1 MRFEF
6 LGQVTITAGTRRVG
20 AHGEQPALVV
30 ARLVLDR
37 PSPLPREEL
46 ADLLWPTNRPAR
58 WEGPARH
65 VVSRARAL
73 LVEAGAPTEAVES
86 RGGRTEFGL
95 AEAIEV
101 DVEDALRATV
111 DAESAVDT
119 EHWSEATEHA
129 QRALELLRRPFFE
142 RSEAAWTR
150 RWQERLRTY
159 FLRALH
165 AGAAGALGDARPAD
179 AVLLANEALALDP
192 FDERSTRTL
201 MQAHDALGSR
211 GNALAAYEQC
221 RRHLHTELG
230 VRPSDETQQL
240 HALMIGVEPSGRVTA
255 STDLGSRTIPSP
267 SALPFAGRDRE
278 LDRLQQDWDATRT
291 GAARAAVIAGEPG
304 IGKTRLTYELTRRAE
319 TDGALVLWGTCAA
332 DVGLPHQPF
341 ADLLAQLLRQRPQV
355 AVRLG
360 ALVDDLGALV
370 PDVVT
375 RAPAGAVDDFA
386 RDRVFRAV
394 ANAFVALDE
403 PVLLVIDDIQWAGAD
418 GLAMFRHILPAIES
432 RPWLV
437 VVTAR
442 ETVGP
447 VAAALADMQERIP
460 TTTIQLRGLSVD
472 AVAEVLERSGVRLD
486 GDVHAIATQ
495 VEARTTGNPFYVSQL
510 VGDTSGPEAFDP
522 GAVPDALAHL
532 VGRRLDALDPKMTT
546 TLALAAVAGNEF
558 TFATLEAC
566 SPLSPEKLI
575 EIVEQFCRMR
585 FLEEREPNEFRFVHA
600 LVRDAVLGTIGATRR
615 QQLHRRVAAVLAD
628 QRVDAAVLAHHHVAA
643 GSTNTGEATL
653 WSLAAGHEALA
664 QAAWSVAHDHFTV
677 AATHASEI
685 DHRSAALV
693 GLGHAKRALGA
704 THESRVVLEEA
715 LALAEAHGRGRTA
728 AAATLA
734 LVGGGGRGVA
744 VDVDD
749 ADRAA
754 LLRAALARLS
764 DDDLDLRVPVVGELA
779 LSLVLTDA
787 EAERTALAERCVAD
801 ARRHG
806 DTDAIAL
813 ALQFRRTALMGP
825 AHTVERVADSRE
837 ILALPA
843 DAVMRERVLAAQLGL
858 VEDLLELGDR
868 NGASRALAAATE
880 LAELLAH
887 PYWSWAT
894 TCWRALDA
902 IIDGDLDRAE
912 QLAHEAFAFQAPS
925 EHPEAVAALGVNL
938 TCIRMFQGRSH
949 EMLELLRDAADAN
962 PNIPAYRA
970 VFAQFA
976 AQAGEVG
983 AAEDAIATLAA
994 SNFGFPPDSN
1004 WLLATATVAD
1014 AVVLT
1019 NRVEHAPALLALLEP
1034 YADREVVLNC
1044 FGGGGAYWGP
1054 VSYTLGRLAA
1064 LVGDTDRAADW
1075 MADAEVAAMAFRA
1088 PLFAERVA
1096 ATRLARTDPR

>member
-1 MRFEF
+1 
-6 LGQVTITAGTRRVG
+6 VG

-46 ADLLWPTNRPAR
+46 ADLLWPTNRPVR

-73 LVEAGAPTEAVES
+73 LVEAGAPTEAVGS
-86 RGGRTEFGL
+86 RGGRTEFAL
-95 AEAIEV
+95 AETIDV
-101 DVEDALRATV
+101 DVEDALRATA
-111 DAESAVDT
+111 DAESAVDAAN
-119 EHWSEATEHA
+119 WSDATAHA
-129 QRALELLRRPFFE
+129 ERALELLRRPFFE
-142 RSEAAWTR
+142 RSEAVWTR
-150 RWQERLRTY
+150 RWQERLRT
-159 FLRALH
+159 FLVRALH

-179 AVLLANEALALDP
+179 AVLLANESLALDP

-211 GNALAAYEQC
+211 GNALAAFEQC
-221 RRHLHTELG
+221 RRHLHEELG
-230 VRPSDETQQL
+230 VRPSDETEQL
-240 HALMIGVEPSGRVTA
+240 YARLTGGESGMRPTGRAGTAPVSALGNRSIV
-255 STDLGSRTIPSP
+255 SP

-278 LDRLQQDWDATRT
+278 LVRLHEDWEATRA
-291 GAARAAVIAGEPG
+291 GAARAAVIEGEPG
-304 IGKTRLTYELTRRAE
+304 IGKTRLTHELTRRAE
-319 TDGALVLWGTCAA
+319 ADGALVLWGTCAA

-341 ADLLAQLLRQRPQV
+341 ADLLAQLLRQRPEV
-355 AVRLG
+355 GGRLG

-370 PDVVT
+370 PDIVT
-375 RAPAGAVDDFA
+375 RAPAATIDDFA

-394 ANAFVALDE
+394 AGAFVALDE
-403 PVLLVIDDIQWAGAD
+403 PVLLVIDDIQWAGLD
-418 GLAMFRHILPAIES
+418 GLAMLRHVLPAIEHRS
-432 RPWLV
+432 WFV

-447 VAAALADMQERIP
+447 VAGALADMQERIP
-460 TTTIQLRGLSVD
+460 TTTIELRGLSID

-486 GDVHAIATQ
+486 GDVQAIAAQ

-510 VGDTSGPEAFDP
+510 VGDTSEPDPFDP

-532 VGRRLDALDPKMTT
+532 VARRLDALDPKLTT

-566 SPLSPEKLI
+566 SPLTPEKLI

-585 FLEEREPNEFRFVHA
+585 FLEERETNEFRFVHA
-600 LVRDAVLGTIGATRR
+600 LVRDAVLGTIGPTRR
-615 QQLHRRVAAVLAD
+615 QQLHRRVVAALAD
-628 QRVDAAVLAHHHVAA
+628 QQVDAAVLAHHHVAA
-643 GSTNTGEATL
+643 GSTNTDEATL

-664 QAAWSVAHDHFTV
+664 QAAWSVADDHFTV
-677 AATHASEI
+677 AAMHASEV
-685 DHRSAALV
+685 DHRCAALV
-693 GLGHAKRALGA
+693 GLGHAKRALGDPHA
-704 THESRVVLEEA
+704 SRDILEEA
-715 LALAEAHGRGRTA
+715 LALGQAHGQRRTA

-744 VDVDD
+744 LNATD
-749 ADRAA
+749 AERNA
-754 LLRAALARLS
+754 LLRAALAGLT
-764 DDDLDLRVPVVGELA
+764 DDDLDLRVPVIGELA
-779 LSLVLTDA
+779 LTLVLTDA

-801 ARRHG
+801 ARRLG

-813 ALQFRRTALMGP
+813 ALQFRRSALMGP
-825 AHTVERVADSRE
+825 AHTVERIADSRE
-837 ILALPA
+837 ILALPG
-843 DAVMRERVLAAQLGL
+843 DAVMRERVISAHLGL

-868 NGASRALAAATE
+868 AGASASLRTATE

-949 EMLELLRDAADAN
+949 EMLELLRGAADAN
-962 PNIPAYRA
+962 PHIPAYRA
-970 VFAQFA
+970 VLAQFA
-976 AQAGEVG
+976 ASAGD
-983 AAEDAIATLAA
+983 AATADETITSLAA
-994 SNFGFPPDSN
+994 SRFAFPPDSN
-1004 WLLATATVAD
+1004 WLLATATVGD

-1019 NRVEHAPALLALLEP
+1019 GRREHAPVLLALLEP

-1064 LVGDTDRAADW
+1064 LLGETDRAARF
-1075 MADAEVAAMAFRA
+1075 MTDAAAATTAFRA
-1088 PLFAERVA
+1088 PLFAQRVA
-1096 ATRLARTDPR
+1096 KTQLALSDQR